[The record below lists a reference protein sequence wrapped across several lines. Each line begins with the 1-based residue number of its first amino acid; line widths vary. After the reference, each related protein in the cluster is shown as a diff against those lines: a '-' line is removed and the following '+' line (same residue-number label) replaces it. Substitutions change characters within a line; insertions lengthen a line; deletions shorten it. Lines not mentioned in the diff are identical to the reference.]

1 MNVPC
6 TLENVCSVLLCGVLH
21 VLDPIGLVFSSPVS
35 LLVLYLVVLP
45 ITENGLLNVSWSIS
59 LFNFAKVC
67 FIYLGAL
74 MLGAYILI
82 IVISCA
88 LTLLSYKMSFSLAE
102 FLT

>member
-1 MNVPC
+1 MY
-6 TLENVCSVLLCGVLH
+6 TLEERVFCAVMWNVLH
-21 VLDPIGLVFSSPVS
+21 VLGPIDLVFSSPVS

-74 MLGAYILI
+74 MLRAYILI
-82 IVISCA
+82 IVLSCV
-88 LTLLSYKMSFSLAE
+88 LTLLSYKMSFSLVE